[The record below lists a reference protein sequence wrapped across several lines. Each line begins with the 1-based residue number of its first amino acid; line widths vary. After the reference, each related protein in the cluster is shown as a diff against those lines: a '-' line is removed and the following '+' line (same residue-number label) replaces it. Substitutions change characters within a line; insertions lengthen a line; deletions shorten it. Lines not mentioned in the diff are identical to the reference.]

1 MKIARKTTLMFV
13 NEFFFSFSLLLF
25 AALLCL
31 LGSALLI
38 DAITRMVREE
48 FKHLR
53 AKPAPERKSAAP
65 EEEVTDVGRAA

>member
-1 MKIARKTTLMFV
+1 MKIARKTNLMFV

-38 DAITRMVREE
+38 DGITRFARDE

-53 AKPAPERKSAAP
+53 AKPAPERQSAAT
-65 EEEVTDVGRAA
+65 EQRVTDVERAA

>member
-1 MKIARKTTLMFV
+1 MKIARKTSLMFV

-53 AKPAPERKSAAP
+53 AKPAPERQSAAT
-65 EEEVTDVGRAA
+65 EQRVTDVERAA

>member
-1 MKIARKTTLMFV
+1 MEIARQSNLMFV

-38 DAITRMVREE
+38 DAITRLAREE

-65 EEEVTDVGRAA
+65 EEGFTDVGRAA